1 MITMEHIT
9 INKSDQEKVCVKL
22 NELLA
27 NEFVLYTKLRNF
39 HWNVVG
45 PHFQEYHKFFE
56 ETYNEVEENIDDT
69 AERVRTLNQRPLSSM
84 KEFLEHTTLEENL
97 KENMSAH
104 DMLKELIQDYEHLIL
119 NFNEKISFMQEVG
132 DVGTEDFLTGMLQ
145 EYEKKLWMIKSMNS

>member
-1 MITMEHIT
+1 MEHII
-9 INKSDQEKVCVKL
+9 INKSAQEKVSIKL

-27 NEFVLYTKLRNF
+27 NEYVLYTKLRNF

-45 PHFQEYHKFFE
+45 PQFQEYHKFFE

-84 KEFLEHTTLEENL
+84 KEFLEHTTLKENL
-97 KENMSAH
+97 KENMSSS
-104 DMLKELIQDYEHLIL
+104 DMLNELVEDYEHLISK
-119 NFNEKISFMQEVG
+119 FNESIVFMQEIE

-145 EYEKKLWMIKSMNS
+145 EYEKKLWMIRSMNS